1 MEMSKLIKLMICLS
15 LIVMTTALTINR
27 ISAQDGNVTYDGNA
41 KDFIFAHGSEYSPTD
56 LFADFK
62 DLMPGDSV
70 SQKITIDN
78 DISKEVKIKIYMR
91 SLGADQ
97 QSQEFLSQLS
107 LTVVQDGKTNLFDA
121 PASETAQLTDWVYL
135 GTLYSGGKIDLDV
148 TVSVPITLGNDFQD
162 AVGKLTWEFMV
173 EELPVETTDPR
184 PTGDNSNIY
193 VAMTVMSVS
202 AAALTVVLAL
212 KKKKEQEQ

>member
-1 MEMSKLIKLMICLS
+1 MIKLIKLMICLS
-15 LIVMTTALTINR
+15 LIVMTTTLTTNR

-41 KDFIFAHGSEYSPTD
+41 KDFIFAPGSEYSPTD

-62 DLMPGDSV
+62 NLMPGDSV

-78 DISKEVKIKIYMR
+78 DISKEVKIKIYMK

>member
-1 MEMSKLIKLMICLS
+1 MSKLIKLMICLS
-15 LIVMTTALTINR
+15 LIVMATALTANR

-41 KDFIFAHGSEYSPTD
+41 KDFIFAPGSEYSPTD

-62 DLMPGDSV
+62 NLMPGDTI

>member
-1 MEMSKLIKLMICLS
+1 MSKLIKLMICLS
-15 LIVMTTALTINR
+15 LIVMTTALAANR

-41 KDFIFAHGSEYSPTD
+41 KDFIFAPGSEYSPTD

-62 DLMPGDSV
+62 NLMPGDSV

>member
-1 MEMSKLIKLMICLS
+1 MSKLIKLMICLS
-15 LIVMTTALTINR
+15 LIVMTAALTANR
-27 ISAQDGNVTYDGNA
+27 ISAQDGNITYDGNA
-41 KDFIFAHGSEYSPTD
+41 KDFIFAPGSEYSPTD

-62 DLMPGDSV
+62 NLMPGDSV

-135 GTLYSGGKIDLDV
+135 GTLYSGGKIDLNV

-202 AAALTVVLAL
+202 AAALSVVLAL

>member
-41 KDFIFAHGSEYSPTD
+41 KDFIFAPGSEYSPTD

-62 DLMPGDSV
+62 NLMPGDSV

-202 AAALTVVLAL
+202 AAALSVVLAL

>member
-1 MEMSKLIKLMICLS
+1 MSKLIKLMICLS
-15 LIVMTTALTINR
+15 LIVMTTALTANR
-27 ISAQDGNVTYDGNA
+27 ISAEDGNVTYDGNA
-41 KDFIFAHGSEYSPTD
+41 KDFIFAPGSEYSPTD

-135 GTLYSGGKIDLDV
+135 GTLYSGGKIDLNV

-202 AAALTVVLAL
+202 AAALSVVLAL

>member
-1 MEMSKLIKLMICLS
+1 MSKLIKLMICLS
-15 LIVMTTALTINR
+15 LIVMTTALAANR

-41 KDFIFAHGSEYSPTD
+41 KDFIFAPGSEYSPTD

-62 DLMPGDSV
+62 NLMPGDSV

-184 PTGDNSNIY
+184 PTGDNTNIY

>member
-1 MEMSKLIKLMICLS
+1 MEMSKMIKLMICLS
-15 LIVMTTALTINR
+15 LIVMTTALTTNR

-41 KDFIFAHGSEYSPTD
+41 KDFIFAPGSEYSPTD

-193 VAMTVMSVS
+193 IAMTVMSVS
-202 AAALTVVLAL
+202 AAALSVVLAL

>member
-15 LIVMTTALTINR
+15 LIVMTTALTTNR

-41 KDFIFAHGSEYSPTD
+41 KDFIFAPGSEYSPTD

-62 DLMPGDSV
+62 NLMPGDTI

-148 TVSVPITLGNDFQD
+148 TVRVPITLGNDFQD

-202 AAALTVVLAL
+202 AAALSVVLAL

>member
-1 MEMSKLIKLMICLS
+1 MSKLIKLMICLS
-15 LIVMTTALTINR
+15 LIVMTTALTANR
-27 ISAQDGNVTYDGNA
+27 ISAEDGNVTYDGNA
-41 KDFIFAHGSEYSPTD
+41 KDFIFAPGSEYSPTD

-78 DISKEVKIKIYMR
+78 DISKEVKIKIYMK

-184 PTGDNSNIY
+184 PTGDNRNIY

>member
-1 MEMSKLIKLMICLS
+1 MICLS
-15 LIVMTTALTINR
+15 LIVMTTALTTNR
-27 ISAQDGNVTYDGNA
+27 ISAEDGNVTYDGNA
-41 KDFIFAHGSEYSPTD
+41 KDFIFAPGSEYSPTD

-62 DLMPGDSV
+62 NLMPGDSV

>member
-1 MEMSKLIKLMICLS
+1 MSKLIKLMICLS
-15 LIVMTTALTINR
+15 LIVMTTALTTNR

-41 KDFIFAHGSEYSPTD
+41 KDFIFAPGSEYSPTD

-97 QSQEFLSQLS
+97 QSQEFLSQLI

-184 PTGDNSNIY
+184 PTGDNSNIH

-202 AAALTVVLAL
+202 AAALSVVLAL

>member
-1 MEMSKLIKLMICLS
+1 MSKLIKLMICLS
-15 LIVMTTALTINR
+15 LIVMTTALTTNR

-41 KDFIFAHGSEYSPTD
+41 KDFIFAPGSEYSPTD

-62 DLMPGDSV
+62 NLMPGDTI

-193 VAMTVMSVS
+193 LAMTVMSVS
-202 AAALTVVLAL
+202 AAALSVVLAL

>member
-1 MEMSKLIKLMICLS
+1 MSKLIKLMICLS
-15 LIVMTTALTINR
+15 LIVMTTALAANR

-41 KDFIFAHGSEYSPTD
+41 KDFIFAPGSEYSPTD

-62 DLMPGDSV
+62 NLMPGDSV

-202 AAALTVVLAL
+202 AAALSVVLAL

>member
-1 MEMSKLIKLMICLS
+1 MSKLIKLMICLS
-15 LIVMTTALTINR
+15 LIVMTTALTVNR

-41 KDFIFAHGSEYSPTD
+41 KDFIFAPGSEYSPTD
-56 LFADFK
+56 LFAEFK

-202 AAALTVVLAL
+202 AAALSVVLAL

>member
-1 MEMSKLIKLMICLS
+1 MSKLIKLMICLS
-15 LIVMTTALTINR
+15 LIVMTTALTVNR

-41 KDFIFAHGSEYSPTD
+41 KDFIFAPGSEYSPTD

-148 TVSVPITLGNDFQD
+148 TVSVPITLDNDFQD

-202 AAALTVVLAL
+202 AAALSVVLAL

>member
-1 MEMSKLIKLMICLS
+1 MSKLIKLIICLS
-15 LIVMTTALTINR
+15 LIVMTTALTSNR

-41 KDFIFAHGSEYSPTD
+41 KDFIFAPGSEYSPTD

>member
-1 MEMSKLIKLMICLS
+1 MICLS
-15 LIVMTTALTINR
+15 LIVMTTALTANR
-27 ISAQDGNVTYDGNA
+27 ISAEDGNVTYDGNA
-41 KDFIFAHGSEYSPTD
+41 KDFIFAPGSEYSPTD

-62 DLMPGDSV
+62 NLMPGDTI

-148 TVSVPITLGNDFQD
+148 TVSAPITLGNDFQD

-193 VAMTVMSVS
+193 LAMTVMSVS
-202 AAALTVVLAL
+202 AAALSVVLAL

>member
-1 MEMSKLIKLMICLS
+1 MICLS
-15 LIVMTTALTINR
+15 LIVMTTALTANR

-41 KDFIFAHGSEYSPTD
+41 KDFIFAPGSEYSPTD

-62 DLMPGDSV
+62 NLMPGDSV

-202 AAALTVVLAL
+202 AAALSVVLAL

>member
-1 MEMSKLIKLMICLS
+1 MSKLIKLMICLS

-41 KDFIFAHGSEYSPTD
+41 KDFIFAPGSEYSPTD

>member
-1 MEMSKLIKLMICLS
+1 MICLS
-15 LIVMTTALTINR
+15 LIVMTTALTANR
-27 ISAQDGNVTYDGNA
+27 ISAEDGNVTYDGNA
-41 KDFIFAHGSEYSPTD
+41 KDFIFAPGSEYSPTD

-62 DLMPGDSV
+62 NLMPGDSV

-202 AAALTVVLAL
+202 AAALSVVLAL

>member
-1 MEMSKLIKLMICLS
+1 MSKLIKLMICLS
-15 LIVMTTALTINR
+15 LIVMTTALTANR
-27 ISAQDGNVTYDGNA
+27 ISAEDGNVTYDGNA
-41 KDFIFAHGSEYSPTD
+41 KDFIFAPGSEYSPTD

-62 DLMPGDSV
+62 NLMPGDSV

-135 GTLYSGGKIDLDV
+135 GTLYSGGKIDLNV

-202 AAALTVVLAL
+202 AAALSVVLAL

>member
-1 MEMSKLIKLMICLS
+1 MICLS

-41 KDFIFAHGSEYSPTD
+41 KDFIFAPGSEYSPTD

-78 DISKEVKIKIYMR
+78 DISKEVKIKIYMK

>member
-1 MEMSKLIKLMICLS
+1 MSKLIKLMICLS
-15 LIVMTTALTINR
+15 LIVMTTALTANR

-41 KDFIFAHGSEYSPTD
+41 KDFIFAPGSEYSPTD

-193 VAMTVMSVS
+193 IAMTVMSVS
-202 AAALTVVLAL
+202 AAALSVVLAL

>member
-1 MEMSKLIKLMICLS
+1 MSKLIKLIICLS
-15 LIVMTTALTINR
+15 LIVMTTALTANR
-27 ISAQDGNVTYDGNA
+27 SSAQDGNVTYDGNA
-41 KDFIFAHGSEYSPTD
+41 KDFIFAPGSEYSPTD

-78 DISKEVKIKIYMR
+78 DISKEVKIKIYMK

-148 TVSVPITLGNDFQD
+148 TVSVPITLGNDFLD

>member
-15 LIVMTTALTINR
+15 LIVMTTALTVNR

-41 KDFIFAHGSEYSPTD
+41 KDFIFAPGSEYSPTD

-202 AAALTVVLAL
+202 AAALSVVLAL

>member
-15 LIVMTTALTINR
+15 LIVMTTALTTNR

-41 KDFIFAHGSEYSPTD
+41 KDFIFTPGSEYSPTD

-62 DLMPGDSV
+62 NLMPGDSV

-78 DISKEVKIKIYMR
+78 EISKEVKIKIYMR

-202 AAALTVVLAL
+202 AAALSVVLAL

>member
-1 MEMSKLIKLMICLS
+1 MSKLIKLMICLS

-41 KDFIFAHGSEYSPTD
+41 KDFIFAPGSEYSPTD

-202 AAALTVVLAL
+202 AAALSVVLAL

>member
-1 MEMSKLIKLMICLS
+1 MSKLIKLMICLS
-15 LIVMTTALTINR
+15 LIVMTTALAANR

-41 KDFIFAHGSEYSPTD
+41 KDFIFAPGSEYSPTD

-62 DLMPGDSV
+62 NLMPGDSV

-78 DISKEVKIKIYMR
+78 EISKEVKIKIYMR

-202 AAALTVVLAL
+202 AAALSVVLAL

>member
-1 MEMSKLIKLMICLS
+1 MICLS
-15 LIVMTTALTINR
+15 LIVMTTALTANR

-41 KDFIFAHGSEYSPTD
+41 KDFIFAPGSEYSPTD

-62 DLMPGDSV
+62 NLMPGDSV
-70 SQKITIDN
+70 SQTITIDN

-135 GTLYSGGKIDLDV
+135 GTLYSGGKIDFDV

-193 VAMTVMSVS
+193 IAMTVMSVS
-202 AAALTVVLAL
+202 AAALSVVLAL

>member
-1 MEMSKLIKLMICLS
+1 MSKLIKLMICLS
-15 LIVMTTALTINR
+15 LIVMTTALTTNR

-41 KDFIFAHGSEYSPTD
+41 KDFIFAPGSEYSPTD

-78 DISKEVKIKIYMR
+78 DISKEVKIKIYMK

>member
-1 MEMSKLIKLMICLS
+1 MSKLIKVMICLS
-15 LIVMTTALTINR
+15 LIVMTTALTVNR

-41 KDFIFAHGSEYSPTD
+41 KDFIFAPGSEYSPTD

-202 AAALTVVLAL
+202 AAALSVVLAL

>member
-1 MEMSKLIKLMICLS
+1 MSKLIKLIICLS
-15 LIVMTTALTINR
+15 LIVMTTALTANR

-41 KDFIFAHGSEYSPTD
+41 KDFIFAPGSEYSPTD

-148 TVSVPITLGNDFQD
+148 TVSVPITLGNDFQY

>member
-1 MEMSKLIKLMICLS
+1 MSKLIKLMICLS

-41 KDFIFAHGSEYSPTD
+41 KDFIFAPGSEYSPTD

-62 DLMPGDSV
+62 NLMPGDSV

-135 GTLYSGGKIDLDV
+135 GTLYSGGKIDLNV

-202 AAALTVVLAL
+202 AAALSVVLAL
-212 KKKKEQEQ
+212 KK

>member
-1 MEMSKLIKLMICLS
+1 MSKLIKLMICLS

-27 ISAQDGNVTYDGNA
+27 ISAQDGNVTYDGNT
-41 KDFIFAHGSEYSPTD
+41 KDFIFAPGSEYSPTD

>member
-1 MEMSKLIKLMICLS
+1 MEMSKLIKLMVCLS
-15 LIVMTTALTINR
+15 LVVMMTALTTNR

-41 KDFIFAHGSEYSPTD
+41 KDFIFAPGSEYSPTD

>member
-15 LIVMTTALTINR
+15 LIVMTTALTANR

-41 KDFIFAHGSEYSPTD
+41 KDFIFAPGSEYSPTD

-62 DLMPGDSV
+62 NLMPGDSV

-78 DISKEVKIKIYMR
+78 DISKEVKIKIYMK

>member
-1 MEMSKLIKLMICLS
+1 MSKLIKLMICLS
-15 LIVMTTALTINR
+15 LIVMTTALTANH

-41 KDFIFAHGSEYSPTD
+41 KDFIFAPGSEYSPTD

-62 DLMPGDSV
+62 NLMPGDSV

-202 AAALTVVLAL
+202 AAALSVVLAL

>member
-1 MEMSKLIKLMICLS
+1 MSKLIKLMICLS
-15 LIVMTTALTINR
+15 LIVMTTALTANR
-27 ISAQDGNVTYDGNA
+27 ISAEDGNVTYDGNA
-41 KDFIFAHGSEYSPTD
+41 KDFIFAPGSEYSPTD

-62 DLMPGDSV
+62 NLMPGDSV

-202 AAALTVVLAL
+202 AAALSVVLAL